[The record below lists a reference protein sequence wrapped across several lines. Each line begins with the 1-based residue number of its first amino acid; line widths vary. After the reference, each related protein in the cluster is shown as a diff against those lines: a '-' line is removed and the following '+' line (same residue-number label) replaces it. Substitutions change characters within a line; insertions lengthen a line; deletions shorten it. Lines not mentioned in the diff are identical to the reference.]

1 MKRVPSIFII
11 ITFVIFSN
19 VHLNSQIFLPAEY
32 TDSYGVSYSGRV
44 NINQLKNKESIK
56 FYTEGN
62 TLIVLTPSNTKE
74 IIIQNYGHFV
84 SGIVETRFVEVLV
97 EGAANLYIYDEI
109 MRISKN
115 GQNYELE
122 KKSNKWSG
130 ILKVIVSDCQGQN
143 LYKEKDLKF
152 TEEHI
157 TNIIK
162 NYNECKNQLYAS
174 KVIRIKKSEHSFGP
188 QIGCILSIMNFPK
201 DYKLPGIKYKFGTPI
216 SFTPIFGVK
225 FNTYSFGRN
234 QKHNFEIS
242 PFLTFEKYNSEITY
256 LDANHSNYIKSKIK
270 STSIFLPLIWN
281 YKYFDNSDRK
291 MLINGGFGCKINQN
305 TSYTVDYE
313 ETHLIAGQR
322 RYYSEDRLSD
332 LRGLQV
338 FIVFGHNFVLSGIGK
353 DNLNIGLNCFI
364 ISTHT
369 EITVKNL
376 VSSIQLNVSYEFG
389 I

>member
-1 MKRVPSIFII
+1 M
-11 ITFVIFSN
+11 
-19 VHLNSQIFLPAEY
+19 
-32 TDSYGVSYSGRV
+32 
-44 NINQLKNKESIK
+44 
-56 FYTEGN
+56 
-62 TLIVLTPSNTKE
+62 
-74 IIIQNYGHFV
+74 
-84 SGIVETRFVEVLV
+84 
-97 EGAANLYIYDEI
+97 
-109 MRISKN
+109 
-115 GQNYELE
+115 
-122 KKSNKWSG
+122 
-130 ILKVIVSDCQGQN
+130 
-143 LYKEKDLKF
+143 
-152 TEEHI
+152 
-157 TNIIK
+157 
-162 NYNECKNQLYAS
+162 KNQIIHYYHFRYHKFLQ
-174 KVIRIKKSEHSFGP
+174 P
-188 QIGCILSIMNFPK
+188 QNH
-201 DYKLPGIKYKFGTPI
+201 
-216 SFTPIFGVK
+216 
-225 FNTYSFGRN
+225 